1 MRELTWR
8 SKELVPHFDEGSGS
22 VMKQFLESSHFL
34 QTVEVETKKNS
45 DQAGSLAG
53 TLSEAQLGWTSA
65 PDRWSIAQCL
75 DHLATTSKAFEPYLT
90 AAISRGRD
98 KWPVRS
104 PVLYRPSLVGG
115 WLIKQVAPE
124 TTRKVPSPKVF
135 RPSQS
140 PLIENV
146 LERFLQQQ
154 DEILRFV
161 REAEGIDYNKT
172 RLRSPVTPL
181 MRYSVADAF
190 VVTVVHGWRHLA
202 QARRML
208 ETPGF
213 PVH

>member
-1 MRELTWR
+1 
-8 SKELVPHFDEGSGS
+8 
-22 VMKQFLESSHFL
+22 MKQFLESPHFL
-34 QTVEVETKKNS
+34 QTVDAETKKNS
-45 DQAGSLAG
+45 DEAG
-53 TLSEAQLGWTSA
+53 TLAGGLSEVQLSWTSA

-75 DHLATTSKAFEPYLT
+75 DHLATTSKAFEPHLT
-90 AAISRGRD
+90 AALKRGRD

-104 PVLYRPSLVGG
+104 PVPYRPSLVGG
-115 WLIKQVAPE
+115 WLIKQVVPGA
-124 TTRKVPSPKVF
+124 TRKVPAPKVF

-140 PLIENV
+140 PVIENA
-146 LERFLQQQ
+146 LEKFLQQQ
-154 DEILRFV
+154 EGFLRFV
-161 REAEGIDYNKT
+161 LEAEGLDYNKT